1 MRRQL
6 NPLTWLI
13 LLILYLVILFQS
25 GLISHCIGLT
35 IFLFILSIIMKVS
48 LKKMVWRSR
57 HILLFIPI
65 LFLFYI
71 TISIFFFNITFHDIF
86 LTVSISAFRIILMVF
101 CMTLFLEINDAMM
114 ILDALR
120 TLWRKTGISSRK
132 IEDFFL
138 LLYLTFRFYP
148 LLREEVRTIS
158 SLGKALG
165 LPSDQGKIKQ
175 VKRTASYLPGMI
187 MNCLHRADNLALA
200 MEIRGYGRFLP
211 RGLVNPIGF
220 FWRDAVVLVLALLM
234 VSGLIILA

>member
-1 MRRQL
+1 
-6 NPLTWLI
+6 
-13 LLILYLVILFQS
+13 
-25 GLISHCIGLT
+25 
-35 IFLFILSIIMKVS
+35 
-48 LKKMVWRSR
+48 
-57 HILLFIPI
+57 
-65 LFLFYI
+65 
-71 TISIFFFNITFHDIF
+71 
-86 LTVSISAFRIILMVF
+86 MVF